1 MSSSYNAGDLN
12 MFATSMQEF
21 ETLTCVRFVPRT
33 VESNYLNIVP
43 GAGCSSFVGRNGG
56 GQTVS
61 LGGGCIFRGTIQHE
75 LNHAL
80 GFYHEHMRS
89 DRDSYVD
96 IMFQYIDRGYWG
108 NFAKLN
114 TNNLGIEYDY
124 ASVMHYDGYEFS
136 NTTNQ
141 PSIVPKPDPNVP
153 IGQRDGLS
161 ILDVSKIN
169 KLYQCSVCATLLNQP
184 NGTFTSANYPSAY
197 PDNVNCVWL
206 IRTPYGQASLSF
218 NGFDVQSTPDCSS
231 DYMRIYDGPSKKS
244 PVLLDKTCGSQSIPQ
259 IIASSSQMLVEFVSD
274 GGIAGVGFTATYSP
288 VQCGGTY
295 FNSQG
300 TFSSPGYPNSYWP
313 NMNCNYTIT
322 APVGKKITLTIT
334 DFHLEYVKFCYYDYV
349 NIYADNIRRVPFC
362 GDRTIPVISS
372 QSNTILV
379 TFHSDAYTQAKGFQA
394 SYIFY
399 ENTLSMFKKMQE
411 NSQSATKSEDS
422 EVPQGTFSKILHAN
436 KDIDMYMDGG
446 DMLVKNKHNNTNC
459 SPCLW
464 PINVDGTVSVPYTI
478 SVNYSA
484 DDLNKI
490 ATAMAEFETL
500 TCVRFVPHT
509 AEKEYI
515 KIVPGAGCSS
525 FVGIN
530 GGAQTVSL
538 GGGCIYRGTIQHE
551 LNHALGFYH
560 EHMRSDR
567 DSYVDIMFQYIDR
580 EYWGNFAKL
589 DNDVEGL
596 EYDYGSVMH
605 YDGYEFSNT
614 SNQPSIVPKPDPN
627 VPIGQRDGLS
637 ILDVSKIN
645 RLYQCS
651 VCATL
656 LNQQNGTFTSANY
669 PSAYPDNVNCVWLI
683 RTPYGQASLTFNGFD
698 VQSTPDCSSDYMRI
712 YDGPSKNSSVL
723 LDKTCGSQSIPQIIA
738 STSQMLVEFVSDG
751 GIAGVGFKAT
761 YSPVRCGG
769 TYFNSQGTFS
779 SPGYPN
785 SYWPN
790 LDCNYTITAP
800 VGKKIALT
808 VTDFHLEYVKFC
820 HYDYVNIYADN
831 IQRVPFCGERTV
843 PQISSQSNTI
853 LVTFHSDAYTQAKGF
868 QASYIFCE

>member
-1 MSSSYNAGDLN
+1 MNEKVFLLFLSCVTGLVTSIPLSPSLQTFLNGMNEVDENTLSMIKKIQENSRPAAKGESSEIPQGTFSKILQANKDIDTPLHGGDMLVKPGRNAINCDSCLWTKNVDGTVPVPYIMSSSYNAGDLN

-96 IMFQYIDRGYWG
+96 IMFQYIDQGYWG

-231 DYMRIYDGPSKKS
+231 DYMRIYDGPSKNS
-244 PVLLDKTCGSQSIPQ
+244 SVLLDKTCGSQSMPQ

-274 GGIAGVGFTATYSP
+274 SSIAGVGFTATYSP

-394 SYIFY
+394 SYIF
-399 ENTLSMFKKMQE
+399 
-411 NSQSATKSEDS
+411 
-422 EVPQGTFSKILHAN
+422 
-436 KDIDMYMDGG
+436 
-446 DMLVKNKHNNTNC
+446 
-459 SPCLW
+459 
-464 PINVDGTVSVPYTI
+464 
-478 SVNYSA
+478 
-484 DDLNKI
+484 
-490 ATAMAEFETL
+490 
-500 TCVRFVPHT
+500 
-509 AEKEYI
+509 
-515 KIVPGAGCSS
+515 
-525 FVGIN
+525 
-530 GGAQTVSL
+530 
-538 GGGCIYRGTIQHE
+538 
-551 LNHALGFYH
+551 
-560 EHMRSDR
+560 
-567 DSYVDIMFQYIDR
+567 
-580 EYWGNFAKL
+580 
-589 DNDVEGL
+589 
-596 EYDYGSVMH
+596 
-605 YDGYEFSNT
+605 
-614 SNQPSIVPKPDPN
+614 
-627 VPIGQRDGLS
+627 
-637 ILDVSKIN
+637 
-645 RLYQCS
+645 
-651 VCATL
+651 
-656 LNQQNGTFTSANY
+656 
-669 PSAYPDNVNCVWLI
+669 
-683 RTPYGQASLTFNGFD
+683 
-698 VQSTPDCSSDYMRI
+698 
-712 YDGPSKNSSVL
+712 
-723 LDKTCGSQSIPQIIA
+723 
-738 STSQMLVEFVSDG
+738 
-751 GIAGVGFKAT
+751 
-761 YSPVRCGG
+761 
-769 TYFNSQGTFS
+769 
-779 SPGYPN
+779 
-785 SYWPN
+785 
-790 LDCNYTITAP
+790 
-800 VGKKIALT
+800 
-808 VTDFHLEYVKFC
+808 
-820 HYDYVNIYADN
+820 
-831 IQRVPFCGERTV
+831 
-843 PQISSQSNTI
+843 
-853 LVTFHSDAYTQAKGF
+853 
-868 QASYIFCE
+868 CE